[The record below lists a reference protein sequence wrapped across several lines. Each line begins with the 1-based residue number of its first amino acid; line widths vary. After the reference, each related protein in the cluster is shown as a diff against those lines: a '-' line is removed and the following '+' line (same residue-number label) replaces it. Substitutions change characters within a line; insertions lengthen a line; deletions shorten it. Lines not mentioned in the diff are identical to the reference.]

1 MTVPAHL
8 REQMTLELMS
18 PENMVAH
25 TIALT
30 TVMVEQRLTE
40 EQHIIVSTGQADVW
54 ESYQ

>member
-1 MTVPAHL
+1 MTAPAHL

-18 PENMVAH
+18 PENMVAR

-30 TVMVEQRLTE
+30 TVTVEQRLTE
-40 EQHIIVSTGQADVW
+40 EQHIIVPTGQADVW